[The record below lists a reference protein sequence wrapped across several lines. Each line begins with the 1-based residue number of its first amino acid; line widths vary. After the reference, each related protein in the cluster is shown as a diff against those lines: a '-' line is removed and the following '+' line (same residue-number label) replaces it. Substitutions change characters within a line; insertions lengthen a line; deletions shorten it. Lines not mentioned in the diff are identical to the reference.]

1 MSGLAPHHCEPD
13 AATARLAAPSKAP
26 RALSAHRLCVF
37 DTETT
42 GLDTETDRVVQFGT
56 ATFQGGALLEMQDT
70 LVNPC
75 TPIPKEASNV
85 HRIFDA
91 DVADAQTFGFLGE
104 NVVRE
109 LSRTDDAVL
118 CGYNALYYDVPLLNA
133 EFQRHCYEFRIDPSR
148 VLDPLVWLRYH
159 HRDWPSRRLATVAE
173 RLDVPLADAHRA
185 SADAQATGH
194 VLYRLIEQ
202 GVIPVDAEEALAAQ
216 AQIAKVLDQETA
228 VYNRF
233 LYVDRENAAL
243 LRLGIGKHIGK
254 LLRDVP
260 ASYLRWMLRLPDL
273 PYLAASEI
281 RVYV

>member
-1 MSGLAPHHCEPD
+1 M
-13 AATARLAAPSKAP
+13 
-26 RALSAHRLCVF
+26 
-37 DTETT
+37 DTES
-42 GLDTETDRVVQFGT
+42 DRVVQFGT

-159 HRDWPSRRLATVAE
+159 HRDWPSRRLVTVAE
-173 RLDVPLADAHRA
+173 RLDVPLTDAHRA
-185 SADAQATGH
+185 SADAAATGN
-194 VLYRLIEQ
+194 VLYRLVER
-202 GVIPVDAEEALAAQ
+202 GLIPDNVEEALDTQ
-216 AQIAKVLDQETA
+216 AYLVKMLVQEDET
-228 VYNRF
+228 YGRF
-233 LYVDRENAAL
+233 LYIDRENAAL
-243 LRLGIGKHIGK
+243 LRLGIGKHIGQ

-273 PYLAASEI
+273 PHLAASEI